1 MLLLDALR
9 KSGVLSFE
17 DNSKTYAAPTGFTVI
32 DALGGNV
39 EIDVHGNFILN
50 GGLSNKFYMKT
61 GNSGTGKTT
70 LAIQTCAYGV
80 DWWNRR
86 YPDKEPSDLIVF
98 DSEDNLVINR
108 VVDLTGWNPD
118 YMERHFSLRKD
129 ADIKTIYNTIL
140 KLVDEK
146 RKNKDTYFVE
156 TDVMNVDGSPLKAW
170 ATTYILIDSMSGI
183 KSRIGLESVGRD
195 KVGELKDTNI
205 SENIDAMREAKDKI
219 DFIFKLKP
227 LCNEY
232 GIYIGVINHIT
243 EEKSLSMFDV
253 PKKYLTTL
261 KAGEKIRGGEQLMF
275 QAYGIDRNKYRES
288 LGEKNPIYGDID
300 GSINEFM
307 YIKSKNF
314 GEGMPYRMIM
324 SRRFGYMPEL
334 SDFEFL
340 YTNNYGYSG
349 SPVSMALDVLPEI
362 KFSRKTLL
370 DKCKEFPELPRAIQF
385 TAKLLII
392 NKLLMNKESGPDL
405 TPFKELPYEERISY
419 IYTFTDRYSRYG
431 NVPESVELM
440 EVLSRKNRYID
451 KDYDLSRSFMSDYM
465 FALIEDPEYS
475 YTIPI
480 GFESFAKPY
489 DDPKD
494 FRIVDDDF
502 WI

>member
-118 YMERHFSLRKD
+118 YMDRHFSLRKD

-170 ATTYILIDSMSGI
+170 AMTYILIDSMSGI

-219 DFIFKLKP
+219 AFIFKLKP

-232 GIYIGVINHIT
+232 GIYISTAEYCHPGILANIEFCPMCGRELRS
-243 EEKSLSMFDV
+243 EE
-253 PKKYLTTL
+253 
-261 KAGEKIRGGEQLMF
+261 
-275 QAYGIDRNKYRES
+275 
-288 LGEKNPIYGDID
+288 
-300 GSINEFM
+300 NE
-307 YIKSKNF
+307 
-314 GEGMPYRMIM
+314 
-324 SRRFGYMPEL
+324 
-334 SDFEFL
+334 
-340 YTNNYGYSG
+340 
-349 SPVSMALDVLPEI
+349 
-362 KFSRKTLL
+362 
-370 DKCKEFPELPRAIQF
+370 
-385 TAKLLII
+385 
-392 NKLLMNKESGPDL
+392 
-405 TPFKELPYEERISY
+405 
-419 IYTFTDRYSRYG
+419 
-431 NVPESVELM
+431 
-440 EVLSRKNRYID
+440 
-451 KDYDLSRSFMSDYM
+451 
-465 FALIEDPEYS
+465 
-475 YTIPI
+475 
-480 GFESFAKPY
+480 
-489 DDPKD
+489 
-494 FRIVDDDF
+494 
-502 WI
+502 